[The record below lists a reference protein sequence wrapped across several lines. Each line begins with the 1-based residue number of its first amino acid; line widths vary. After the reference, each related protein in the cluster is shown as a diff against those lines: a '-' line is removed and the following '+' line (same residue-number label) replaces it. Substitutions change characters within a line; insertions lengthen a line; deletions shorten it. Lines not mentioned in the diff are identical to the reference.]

1 MMNDKYFLHQYF
13 DKSKSD
19 EIVGDIR
26 NGMRYEDIEK
36 KYYISYLQQSIYR
49 WNKENPANKI
59 TNENRNVIKKTP
71 LIYFLSN
78 DVSEEV
84 SKEIAEKLK
93 QGQSSKKLEEE
104 YNIKNIRTKVTTWN
118 NLCKSNNKEDLQV
131 YTNYKKIITLKT
143 YGMSK
148 EDLVKFIE
156 ENKYRFN
163 NIKDFAKSLNASEQS
178 LSNFIKT
185 NFDEEFY
192 KSLLKYKRNNREDL

>member
-13 DKSKSD
+13 DKTKSD

-49 WNKENPANKI
+49 WNKENPANRI

-104 YNIKNIRTKVTTWN
+104 YNIKNIRSKVTTWN

-131 YTNYKKIITLKT
+131 YTNYKKIITLKA